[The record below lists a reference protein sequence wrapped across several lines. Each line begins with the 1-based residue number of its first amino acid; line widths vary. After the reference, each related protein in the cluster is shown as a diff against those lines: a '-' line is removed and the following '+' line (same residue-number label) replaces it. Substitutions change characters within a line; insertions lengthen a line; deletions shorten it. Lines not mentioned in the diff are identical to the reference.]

1 MFIFRKIINLIFLL
15 LFYYSGVNAQIL
27 ESDSLALIDIFNY
40 NPNNRLGW
48 NLNDNIST
56 WIGVTTSG
64 NRVTRLDIPIRN
76 IEVIPNSIGNLS
88 ELTFLSL
95 RQNYTISAIPTSLTN
110 LNKLTYLSFQE
121 NNLSELPTDI
131 GNLNQLRSFYCQ
143 NNNLSVL
150 PESIQNCNLL
160 SLILC
165 QNNNLGFSALE
176 NINRLA
182 IENASSSYSPQSTI
196 SNNETIYFNYTYH
209 LLAPDSALNNNY
221 TWFKND
227 IELTNENNRL
237 LEVTD
242 NGNYKCKIT
251 NNDFQE
257 LTQIE
262 SGVYSL
268 INAGPFWTDSLSLKS
283 ISDNNPMNT
292 LNWSNI
298 LRVKNWTGV
307 THSGFLGDQVTKV
320 DIDNQNLSE
329 LPTALQNLTGLD
341 TLILSNNRFVFDK
354 LYATQGL
361 SPTNIFTYSPQA
373 NLGIEKSI
381 GYTGTPV
388 NLEVDLAVT
397 DTSGNNIYQWYKDSQ
412 IISGANQR
420 TYSTTEIGTYHCE
433 ITNSDFPDLTLRQN
447 NIFIFDQALFDQ
459 DSTIVRSIY
468 EKNTSNTLGWNLSDP
483 ISQWIGVN
491 LRGGR
496 VNGLHLSNTNLSSI
510 PDNIQLLDK
519 LDSID
524 ISNNTFS
531 ALPTSWSNL
540 TELVYLDVSH
550 NQLTSLVDEVYTLTQ
565 LSHLDIS
572 SNQIDFL
579 NSIVSQLSQLDF
591 LDVSNNNFTFDDLLN
606 INKDNIT
613 NFIYSPQGAAGP
625 EQFIATAGIID
636 ISVDPSVDPLVSS
649 NQYQWFY
656 ERNQLVGETSR
667 TYTVDNQ
674 FGVYHVT
681 IMNPELPS
689 LLLRTSDINVSPD
702 QVFTNDSL
710 ALITLMNENSENT
723 LSWNTSDPVGTW
735 EGIKVD
741 GYSSRVFYIDVWSKS
756 ITNFPSSISTLDS
769 LKEINFGSND
779 IGSID
784 EDFYTNDQLEYANF
798 SNNHLPFSE
807 LDKVNIDPSNGNGQN
822 FVYQNQKA
830 IGVEN
835 STVTLENGVN
845 YLIIPDNLKAVDDQY
860 QWYRNGNLINNASN
874 DSLWVNNIGEYNY
887 TIKNSR
893 YPNELLT
900 SFSIT
905 VDGEVTSTN
914 DAVKNNIKIYPNPTD
929 GVLIIKSN
937 NLSIEGI
944 QVRDIQGKLLDNNL
958 SSINSYEKQVNLEKY
973 PSGVYMISIHTD
985 KGSSV
990 FRVLK
995 K

>member
-1 MFIFRKIINLIFLL
+1 MKLFKEIYIKIIFLIFFISFQSFSQSTITDSLALVELFNQNQNNTLEWDLNKSLENWEGVILDGSRRVTTLNIPQKNITIIPINLGDLSELKQLL
-15 LFYYSGVNAQIL
+15 INRNEIRNLPSSLGKLTSLTRIHLADTKIESIDDFFISFNNLNRFDCQNSEISYISPNVKNLNSLNIGNISNNRLSYSSLNNFPESFLNKISYSPQRNTQNDTTIFFDNNYTIDSKDSLTNNNHQWYKNKIMLPNENNRYLTIYTNGDYQCVITNSDFSSLTEVKTANFSMVNSAPFK
-27 ESDSLALIDIFNY
+27 SDSLALE
-40 NPNNRLGW
+40 
-48 NLNDNIST
+48 S
-56 WIGVTTSG
+56 
-64 NRVTRLDIPIRN
+64 
-76 IEVIPNSIGNLS
+76 LS
-88 ELTFLSL
+88 
-95 RQNYTISAIPTSLTN
+95 
-110 LNKLTYLSFQE
+110 
-121 NNLSELPTDI
+121 
-131 GNLNQLRSFYCQ
+131 
-143 NNNLSVL
+143 NNN
-150 PESIQNCNLL
+150 P
-160 SLILC
+160 
-165 QNNNLGFSALE
+165 
-176 NINRLA
+176 
-182 IENASSSYSPQSTI
+182 
-196 SNNETIYFNYTYH
+196 SNN
-209 LLAPDSALNNNY
+209 
-221 TWFKND
+221 
-227 IELTNENNRL
+227 
-237 LEVTD
+237 
-242 NGNYKCKIT
+242 
-251 NNDFQE
+251 
-257 LTQIE
+257 
-262 SGVYSL
+262 
-268 INAGPFWTDSLSLKS
+268 
-283 ISDNNPMNT
+283 
-292 LNWSNI
+292 LNWSPTI
-298 LRVKNWTGV
+298 RVKDWTGV
-307 THSGFLGDQVTKV
+307 THTGFLGDQVTKV

-373 NLGIEKSI
+373 NLGTEKSI

-397 DTSGNNIYQWYKDSQ
+397 DTSGNNIYQWYKDGQ

-433 ITNSDFPDLTLRQN
+433 ITNSDFPILTLRQN

-468 EKNTSNTLGWNLSDP
+468 ENNPSNTLGWSLSDP
-483 ISQWIGVN
+483 ISQWNGVN

-496 VNGLHLSNTNLSSI
+496 VNSLHLSNTNLNSL
-510 PDNIQLLDK
+510 PDNIQLLNK

-524 ISNNTFS
+524 ISYNTFS
-531 ALPTSWSNL
+531 ALPTLWSNL

-550 NQLTSLVDEVYTLTQ
+550 NQLTSLVDEVYILTQ
-565 LSHLDIS
+565 LLHLDIS

-579 NSIVSQLSQLDF
+579 NSIVGQLSQLDY
-591 LDVSNNNFTFDDLLN
+591 LNVSNNNFTFDDLLK
-606 INKDNIT
+606 INKDNIS
-613 NFIYSPQGAAGP
+613 NFTYSPQGAAGP

-681 IMNPELPS
+681 IMNSELPS

-710 ALITLMNENSENT
+710 ALITLMNENSDNT
-723 LSWNTSDPVGTW
+723 LSWNTSEPVGTW

-741 GYSSRVFYIDVWSKS
+741 GYSSRVFYIDVWSKN

-779 IGSID
+779 IESID

-845 YLIIPDNLKAVDDQY
+845 YLIIPDNLKAADDQY

-944 QVRDIQGKLLDNNL
+944 QVRDIQGKLLDNHL
-958 SSINSYEKQVNLEKY
+958 SSINSFEKQVNIENY

-990 FRVLK
+990 FRVIK